1 MHPAHRDTLREAAK
15 ALYEALAADFDDLSK
30 MTPEDEVLLLHVIE

>member
-1 MHPAHRDTLREAAK
+1 MRPIGTLRDAAK
-15 ALYEALAADFDDLSK
+15 ARYDALADDPDDVSK